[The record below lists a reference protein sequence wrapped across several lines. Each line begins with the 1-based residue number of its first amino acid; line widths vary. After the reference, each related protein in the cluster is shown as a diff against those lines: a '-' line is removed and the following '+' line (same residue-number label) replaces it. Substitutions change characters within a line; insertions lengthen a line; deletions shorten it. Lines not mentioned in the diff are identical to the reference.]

1 MLGQHATVVATACAA
16 LALAMGSALAQQGP
30 GPGPGG
36 MGKGP
41 GMMGPGMQMGPGMGP
56 GMGQGMGPGMGP
68 GMGMGM
74 HRGMGGG
81 GPMMGCMTFGTD
93 EGKTYA
99 DGRLAFLKAELGITD
114 AQKAQWDGY
123 AAALKKNLE
132 SMRPMREAMMA
143 SMAAPDG
150 SPVERLDLRITA
162 MEARLAMLKEVKPAL
177 AGLFG
182 TLSDEQKKKAGELL
196 TTMGCMM

>member
-1 MLGQHATVVATACAA
+1 MLGQHATTVAAACAA
-16 LALAMGSALAQQGP
+16 LALAMGSALAQQGS
-30 GPGPGG
+30 GPGG

-41 GMMGPGMQMGPGMGP
+41 GMMGPGMQ
-56 GMGQGMGPGMGP
+56 MGPGMGP